1 MATGQQFNLK
11 WNNHTNNILQVFMD
25 HLSSEQLVDCTLSC
39 QGQFLKA
46 HKMVLSAC
54 SPYFQELFRQH
65 QIPHPIIIMNGMKF
79 IDIKLVVE
87 FMYRGEI
94 KVLEAE
100 LEGLL
105 AAAETLQVKGLSH
118 VRTKYEKGD
127 IQGSSELQQQQQ
139 VTVGQ
144 PPASPGPDKN
154 PGSGPT
160 PLDTPIETEGRP
172 TRNCTPLHLRRKRRK
187 SPHNPMEDPLEETI
201 TTLGDRR
208 SSSGNIQFTK
218 VSVNDFVD
226 NNDDDLPTTIKVE
239 PPEIRDIDEENS
251 GWGSHKLVIDT
262 VSSAE
267 KVSGGLADTTVIIL
281 DIIKKSW
288 PQSNRKVPTG
298 LSVVLQPGGV
308 VSKTSLKHSSDV
320 HSSGGSD
327 FKMSTKRIMQPLL
340 NKRGKSPGNVLV
352 PQWHKK
358 PAIAGKIPRP
368 PNAFMIFANEWRRK
382 LAYQYPDESN
392 KDISCRLGIMWKN
405 MSVGS
410 KEGYY
415 TASRAADVEHK
426 RKYPGYYYSPMEAR
440 LRKHIKHGITAARR
454 SGRIPRLPKVIPLSD
469 PDFLCLSD
477 LNGKAARWKSIRP
490 GRPPGRKPKDLLR
503 KMMKAK
509 SASPEPPL
517 SVDKRKMEESQESPN
532 SSNNLDIVA
541 TILWRHQ
548 TPDNNTTQYQETVI
562 FTPPQP
568 PFFSGHCGFAPVSS
582 SLASGFTS
590 YCVGNKMAAMMW
602 TATSMDSSKG
612 TGHYLNFLPPWIHE
626 RHFSCAV
633 NTLAIVS
640 LQYCSVN
647 YQLWNNGQC
656 FPNWWECSEYEIG
669 QLDARTVITKQ
680 PTHSVRSRTIHSSGF
695 TTMPQERVIIALCV
709 AFFLCSPSVKAGDI
723 VYEYGGQESLNVRTI
738 SSGNSGN
745 GNTLTRCICTQENTC
760 KSQAQM
766 RHNDGSGQIDIRI
779 VTRPP
784 VGLTCSGG
792 LVYCCTN
799 TSPQVTNTCGLR
811 EQINVPGVILQ
822 EGQVS
827 LQDIEVTA
835 IKTIRWEVVY
845 PIIKYAVFHDLIK
858 EDNVCYDLVKEDS
871 VCHDLVKED
880 SVCHELVKEFQS
892 RVTQPL
898 YCLDRST
905 VHVVEDVRDECTSI
919 HSAKE
924 NSASIGSRDGHYPSN
939 FACTNGKPLFL
950 PLDKARQ
957 QWRVFNTV
965 IPWSRDQSASQ
976 TRSVASGNHTYTK
989 ERINRR
995 LKQVSSLFSFQRN
1008 PPSPPTATLRCR
1020 DSTLP
1025 PTATLRCRDS
1035 TLPPTATLRCRDS
1048 TLPPTAT
1055 SRCRDFLM
1063 FHRDSRCRN
1072 ILSFHRDSRCRNILP
1087 FHRDSRC
1094 RNILPFHRDSRCR
1107 NILMFHRD

>member
-1 MATGQQFNLK
+1 MAASPSESSTSAVPATPKDPDPETYEPSAPPEELEKPLVDTFMPKLYTFKVSDQETSPERSASPSRFTRMPPFWTLLDHSLGVIWCLIADKHVRTLGETEDKHVRTLGETVDKHVRTLGEDKHVRTLGISDLQWTLQFLKGVRNKQGEYPKDVQALIDTIQDQLIEQYASMTKQTPDKQNDEESSDKMTIDLTKVLQSPQLDDSIYHDATDEALQVSTPIGKTVPFIFDTPEPTPISRTVYAKSTLGNETSVTYAELMEHRAASSSTSDQPKPTDSSPKSVLKTDTATAKEKGLTLTDYTMAQTCELRAKSWWNKARYASLLSFMILIVSFKSDSCRSHDLTFEYVNVDQRVCTNRRYDGYVGYRPTIQSQMEQPYQQYIAVRNIRDMFN
-11 WNNHTNNILQVFMD
+11 VFMD

-139 VTVGQ
+139 VTVDQ
-144 PPASPGPDKN
+144 PPASPSPDRN

-251 GWGSHKLVIDT
+251 GWGSHKLVIDMPQ
-262 VSSAE
+262 SSQ
-267 KVSGGLADTTVIIL
+267 KVS
-281 DIIKKSW
+281 
-288 PQSNRKVPTG
+288 TG
-298 LSVVLQPGGV
+298 LSVVLQPGGG
-308 VSKTSLKHSSDV
+308 VSKTSLKQSSDV
-320 HSSGGSD
+320 HSDGGSD

-340 NKRGKSPGNVLV
+340 NKRGKGPGNVLV

-503 KMMKAK
+503 KMMKAE
-509 SASPEPPL
+509 SASPEPPPPA
-517 SVDKRKMEESQESPN
+517 DKRKMEDSQESPN
-532 SSNNLDIVA
+532 SSN
-541 TILWRHQ
+541 
-548 TPDNNTTQYQETVI
+548 
-562 FTPPQP
+562 
-568 PFFSGHCGFAPVSS
+568 
-582 SLASGFTS
+582 
-590 YCVGNKMAAMMW
+590 K
-602 TATSMDSSKG
+602 
-612 TGHYLNFLPPWIHE
+612 
-626 RHFSCAV
+626 
-633 NTLAIVS
+633 
-640 LQYCSVN
+640 
-647 YQLWNNGQC
+647 
-656 FPNWWECSEYEIG
+656 
-669 QLDARTVITKQ
+669 
-680 PTHSVRSRTIHSSGF
+680 
-695 TTMPQERVIIALCV
+695 
-709 AFFLCSPSVKAGDI
+709 
-723 VYEYGGQESLNVRTI
+723 
-738 SSGNSGN
+738 
-745 GNTLTRCICTQENTC
+745 
-760 KSQAQM
+760 
-766 RHNDGSGQIDIRI
+766 
-779 VTRPP
+779 
-784 VGLTCSGG
+784 
-792 LVYCCTN
+792 
-799 TSPQVTNTCGLR
+799 
-811 EQINVPGVILQ
+811 
-822 EGQVS
+822 
-827 LQDIEVTA
+827 
-835 IKTIRWEVVY
+835 
-845 PIIKYAVFHDLIK
+845 
-858 EDNVCYDLVKEDS
+858 
-871 VCHDLVKED
+871 
-880 SVCHELVKEFQS
+880 
-892 RVTQPL
+892 
-898 YCLDRST
+898 
-905 VHVVEDVRDECTSI
+905 
-919 HSAKE
+919 
-924 NSASIGSRDGHYPSN
+924 
-939 FACTNGKPLFL
+939 
-950 PLDKARQ
+950 
-957 QWRVFNTV
+957 
-965 IPWSRDQSASQ
+965 
-976 TRSVASGNHTYTK
+976 
-989 ERINRR
+989 
-995 LKQVSSLFSFQRN
+995 
-1008 PPSPPTATLRCR
+1008 
-1020 DSTLP
+1020 
-1025 PTATLRCRDS
+1025 
-1035 TLPPTATLRCRDS
+1035 
-1048 TLPPTAT
+1048 
-1055 SRCRDFLM
+1055 
-1063 FHRDSRCRN
+1063 
-1072 ILSFHRDSRCRNILP
+1072 
-1087 FHRDSRC
+1087 
-1094 RNILPFHRDSRCR
+1094 
-1107 NILMFHRD
+1107 

>member
-1 MATGQQFNLK
+1 MTGRSRRTVYAKSTLGNETSVTYAELMEHRAASSSTSDQPKPTDSSPKSVLKTDTATAKEKGPIVPEGEMVRFLMEWHDERINRIKEELSSLHNIEKYFITTWERRDIVLTVTCLYCRESVQTGGTMATLATGQQFNLK

-139 VTVGQ
+139 VTVDQ
-144 PPASPGPDKN
+144 PPASPSPDRN

-226 NNDDDLPTTIKVE
+226 NNDDDLPTTNRRAARERGGNLLSVFCFKIKVE

-251 GWGSHKLVIDT
+251 GWGSHKLVIDM
-262 VSSAE
+262 
-267 KVSGGLADTTVIIL
+267 
-281 DIIKKSW
+281 
-288 PQSNRKVPTG
+288 
-298 LSVVLQPGGV
+298 PGGG
-308 VSKTSLKHSSDV
+308 VSKTSLKQSSDV
-320 HSSGGSD
+320 HSDGGSD

-340 NKRGKSPGNVLV
+340 NKRGKGPGNVLV

-503 KMMKAK
+503 KMMKAE
-509 SASPEPPL
+509 SASPEPPPPA
-517 SVDKRKMEESQESPN
+517 DKRKMEDSLESPN
-532 SSNNLDIVA
+532 SSN
-541 TILWRHQ
+541 
-548 TPDNNTTQYQETVI
+548 
-562 FTPPQP
+562 
-568 PFFSGHCGFAPVSS
+568 
-582 SLASGFTS
+582 
-590 YCVGNKMAAMMW
+590 K
-602 TATSMDSSKG
+602 
-612 TGHYLNFLPPWIHE
+612 
-626 RHFSCAV
+626 
-633 NTLAIVS
+633 
-640 LQYCSVN
+640 
-647 YQLWNNGQC
+647 
-656 FPNWWECSEYEIG
+656 
-669 QLDARTVITKQ
+669 
-680 PTHSVRSRTIHSSGF
+680 
-695 TTMPQERVIIALCV
+695 
-709 AFFLCSPSVKAGDI
+709 
-723 VYEYGGQESLNVRTI
+723 
-738 SSGNSGN
+738 
-745 GNTLTRCICTQENTC
+745 
-760 KSQAQM
+760 
-766 RHNDGSGQIDIRI
+766 
-779 VTRPP
+779 
-784 VGLTCSGG
+784 
-792 LVYCCTN
+792 
-799 TSPQVTNTCGLR
+799 
-811 EQINVPGVILQ
+811 
-822 EGQVS
+822 
-827 LQDIEVTA
+827 
-835 IKTIRWEVVY
+835 
-845 PIIKYAVFHDLIK
+845 
-858 EDNVCYDLVKEDS
+858 
-871 VCHDLVKED
+871 
-880 SVCHELVKEFQS
+880 
-892 RVTQPL
+892 
-898 YCLDRST
+898 
-905 VHVVEDVRDECTSI
+905 
-919 HSAKE
+919 
-924 NSASIGSRDGHYPSN
+924 
-939 FACTNGKPLFL
+939 
-950 PLDKARQ
+950 
-957 QWRVFNTV
+957 
-965 IPWSRDQSASQ
+965 
-976 TRSVASGNHTYTK
+976 
-989 ERINRR
+989 
-995 LKQVSSLFSFQRN
+995 
-1008 PPSPPTATLRCR
+1008 
-1020 DSTLP
+1020 
-1025 PTATLRCRDS
+1025 
-1035 TLPPTATLRCRDS
+1035 
-1048 TLPPTAT
+1048 
-1055 SRCRDFLM
+1055 
-1063 FHRDSRCRN
+1063 
-1072 ILSFHRDSRCRNILP
+1072 
-1087 FHRDSRC
+1087 
-1094 RNILPFHRDSRCR
+1094 
-1107 NILMFHRD
+1107 

>member
-1 MATGQQFNLK
+1 MNTITNKPAAAITSIVIVNTNHSELFAVNVGTIQEQVHTTRTHVVAVRDGKLPLHERARTLIRLVESVAKCTNRRYDGYRPTIQPQVEQPHQQHTAGQLIIS
-11 WNNHTNNILQVFMD
+11 WYHTEQYQHSHSRVFMD

-187 SPHNPMEDPLEETI
+187 SPHNPSVSVAECDDTTLPETWLFQRTSLMEDPLEETI

-218 VSVNDFVD
+218 VSVNDFVG

-251 GWGSHKLVIDT
+251 SWGSHKLVIDT
-262 VSSAE
+262 
-267 KVSGGLADTTVIIL
+267 
-281 DIIKKSW
+281 
-288 PQSNRKVPTG
+288 
-298 LSVVLQPGGV
+298 PGGG
-308 VSKTSLKHSSDV
+308 VSKTTLKQSSDV

-405 MSVGS
+405 MSVSS

-509 SASPEPPL
+509 SASPEPPP
-517 SVDKRKMEESQESPN
+517 SMDKHKMEESQESPN
-532 SSNNLDIVA
+532 SSN
-541 TILWRHQ
+541 
-548 TPDNNTTQYQETVI
+548 
-562 FTPPQP
+562 
-568 PFFSGHCGFAPVSS
+568 
-582 SLASGFTS
+582 
-590 YCVGNKMAAMMW
+590 K
-602 TATSMDSSKG
+602 
-612 TGHYLNFLPPWIHE
+612 
-626 RHFSCAV
+626 
-633 NTLAIVS
+633 
-640 LQYCSVN
+640 
-647 YQLWNNGQC
+647 
-656 FPNWWECSEYEIG
+656 
-669 QLDARTVITKQ
+669 
-680 PTHSVRSRTIHSSGF
+680 
-695 TTMPQERVIIALCV
+695 
-709 AFFLCSPSVKAGDI
+709 
-723 VYEYGGQESLNVRTI
+723 
-738 SSGNSGN
+738 
-745 GNTLTRCICTQENTC
+745 
-760 KSQAQM
+760 
-766 RHNDGSGQIDIRI
+766 
-779 VTRPP
+779 
-784 VGLTCSGG
+784 
-792 LVYCCTN
+792 
-799 TSPQVTNTCGLR
+799 
-811 EQINVPGVILQ
+811 
-822 EGQVS
+822 
-827 LQDIEVTA
+827 
-835 IKTIRWEVVY
+835 
-845 PIIKYAVFHDLIK
+845 
-858 EDNVCYDLVKEDS
+858 
-871 VCHDLVKED
+871 
-880 SVCHELVKEFQS
+880 
-892 RVTQPL
+892 
-898 YCLDRST
+898 
-905 VHVVEDVRDECTSI
+905 
-919 HSAKE
+919 
-924 NSASIGSRDGHYPSN
+924 
-939 FACTNGKPLFL
+939 
-950 PLDKARQ
+950 
-957 QWRVFNTV
+957 
-965 IPWSRDQSASQ
+965 
-976 TRSVASGNHTYTK
+976 
-989 ERINRR
+989 
-995 LKQVSSLFSFQRN
+995 
-1008 PPSPPTATLRCR
+1008 
-1020 DSTLP
+1020 
-1025 PTATLRCRDS
+1025 
-1035 TLPPTATLRCRDS
+1035 
-1048 TLPPTAT
+1048 
-1055 SRCRDFLM
+1055 
-1063 FHRDSRCRN
+1063 
-1072 ILSFHRDSRCRNILP
+1072 
-1087 FHRDSRC
+1087 
-1094 RNILPFHRDSRCR
+1094 
-1107 NILMFHRD
+1107 